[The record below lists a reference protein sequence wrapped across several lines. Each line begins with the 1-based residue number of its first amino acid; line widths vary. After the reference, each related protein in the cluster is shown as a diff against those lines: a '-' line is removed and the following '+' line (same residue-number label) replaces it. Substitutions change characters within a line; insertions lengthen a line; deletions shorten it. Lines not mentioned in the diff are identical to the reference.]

1 MIKYSPW
8 NIPKGA
14 HLASAASAFAPPIL
28 GWKNSV
34 WGSLGGLVVQYT
46 QNAPPH
52 PVLTY
57 HFLVPI
63 GALEIYLNR
72 NMYIRDKSIQT
83 LQKLWSLISQS
94 SVGIF
99 ENILLLLN
107 IGSSKKWRGKNSPH
121 DDMPQNCTT
130 KKNIFCWKYLTFSR
144 SSLAFFAPI
153 AKAFKI
159 VHWTVDRANNEI
171 VTFHEKSVIFPR
183 KKENHGR
190 VYYCWKL
197 QMRHYRQFLLST
209 YLSQSE
215 LIRTE
220 WGK

>member
-1 MIKYSPW
+1 M
-8 NIPKGA
+8 A
-14 HLASAASAFAPPIL
+14 
-28 GWKNSV
+28 
-34 WGSLGGLVVQYT
+34 VQYT
-46 QNAPPH
+46 QNAPPR

-197 QMRHYRQFLLST
+197 QMRHYRQLLLST
-209 YLSQSE
+209 YLSRYQILYWNIVLFPFFNKS
-215 LIRTE
+215 
-220 WGK
+220 